1 MDNIKSKVIPKSLFL
16 SAILNLGRVVK
27 SVSTLVNLNTFH
39 LDTMVWSAVIFSNA
53 ELVVKK
59 YETSV
64 LKETEAIN
72 QSVEQH
78 TRKMVQMHHLARNFA
93 AQRTQV
99 VLDQDLRDLLG
110 ETFSYKIIYLGKLP
124 YGPEFVIVEE
134 CVEGKMSRFVN
145 NDGTPYGNKGDMIL
159 PKAEC
164 LVHFS
169 YEKSNYLVMLLD
181 VQRVDYELFDPE
193 VPLLSLLDSQIQI
206 SITQ

>member
-159 PKAEC
+159 QKAEC